1 MNRPC
6 MLAAILLLLPVTA
19 LAQTTVEQISRSG
32 LANSRLIAARKA
44 ASSVTAKQCQADLLS
59 WQRRNEADEKA
70 NVKQPNW
77 WVQKLSTEELVR
89 LDSESAF
96 CSSLLR
102 HANRPTYAEMELLY
116 GRMFAGELL
125 NRAEAVLIE
134 RLLMQEYLLKG
145 SQ

>member
-6 MLAAILLLLPVTA
+6 VLAAFLLLLPVAA
-19 LAQTTVEQISRSG
+19 LAQTTAEETSPSG

-44 ASSVTAKQCQADLLS
+44 ASSVTAKQCQTDLS
-59 WQRRNEADEKA
+59 NWQRRDAADDKA
-70 NVKQPNW
+70 NIKQPNL

-102 HANRPTYAEMELLY
+102 HANRPTYAEMDLLY

-125 NRAEAVLIE
+125 NRAEAVLLE
-134 RLLMQEYLLKG
+134 RHLMQEYLLKR

>member
-19 LAQTTVEQISRSG
+19 LAQTAADQISQSG
-32 LANSRLIAARKA
+32 LANSKLIAARKA
-44 ASSVTAKQCQADLLS
+44 ASSVTAKQCQADLS
-59 WQRRNEADEKA
+59 NWQRRDAADDKA
-70 NVKQPNW
+70 NVKQPNL
-77 WVQKLSTEELVR
+77 WVQKLPTEELVR
-89 LDSESAF
+89 LDSESAS

-102 HANRPTYAEMELLY
+102 RANRPTYAEMDLLY

-125 NRAEAVLIE
+125 NRAEAVLSE
-134 RLLMQEYLLKG
+134 RHLLQEYLSKR